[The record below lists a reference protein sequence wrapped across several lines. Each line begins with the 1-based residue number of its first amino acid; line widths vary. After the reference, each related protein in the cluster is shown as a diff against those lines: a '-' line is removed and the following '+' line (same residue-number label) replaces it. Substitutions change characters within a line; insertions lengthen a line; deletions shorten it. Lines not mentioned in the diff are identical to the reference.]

1 MTCANCQALQQG
13 VAEVERELQ
22 RTKLTL
28 TGCRELL
35 SAIRLA
41 LNHADL
47 EHEPELSAI
56 RDELN
61 ITGEKA

>member
-1 MTCANCQALQQG
+1 MTCENCKTLQQCIT
-13 VAEVERELQ
+13 ELEHEL
-22 RTKLTL
+22 KLAKLSL
-28 TGCRELL
+28 TGHREML

-61 ITGEKA
+61 IPGGKV

>member
-1 MTCANCQALQQG
+1 MTYANCQTLQQC

-22 RTKLTL
+22 RNKLAL

-35 SAIRLA
+35 PAIRLA
-41 LNHADL
+41 LNHADF